1 MQNTALKQETTL
13 ATESDDAGWAEP
25 LNTPSQLAEPA
36 LEAWRDTVASIRVLA
51 KELNISRGELC
62 RRADVPQGTF
72 SPWYDGKYTGN
83 YSAQTTRLAKWL
95 KAETQKRETQRHLIK
110 EPDFVETPAAR
121 KLLNALRY
129 AQTAPAMIVA
139 TLGPGMGKTTVAR
152 HVANNTPHAY
162 RVVMRPSTGSVH
174 SMLRAI
180 AAAVAVTERDPSKV
194 ASSIGEKLK
203 RNGRHTLLMMDEAQN
218 LSEPAVNELRFFM
231 DEYGVGIALLGNE
244 DVHAKFGSNSPREGY
259 GQIHRRIGMRIRQ
272 LQPTA
277 ADIEAFVAAWA
288 IEDAGVIR
296 LLKIIG
302 KKPGALGQITETLKL
317 AAIMAEG
324 CGQPISEQ
332 NVRNAWMN
340 RGGEDIK

>member
-1 MQNTALKQETTL
+1 MLDKVETPEQDN
-13 ATESDDAGWAEP
+13 AVWGEP
-25 LNTPSQLAEPA
+25 KNTPSQLSEAA
-36 LEAWRDTVASIRVLA
+36 LNAWKDAVTSIRSLA
-51 KELNISRGELC
+51 TDLNLSQGELC
-62 RRADVPQGTF
+62 RRADIPQGTF
-72 SPWYDGKYTGN
+72 SPWYDGTYTGSYAN
-83 YSAQTTRLAKWL
+83 TTKRVAQWL
-95 KAETQKRETQRHLIK
+95 KAETEKRETQRHLIK
-110 EPDFVETPAAR
+110 EPDFVETPTAR
-121 KLLNALRY
+121 KLLSALRY

-152 HVANNTPHAY
+152 HIANNTPHAY

-272 LQPTA
+272 LQPTPQ
-277 ADIEAFVAAWA
+277 DIDAFVAAWD
-288 IEDAGVIR
+288 ITDMGVMR
-296 LLKIIG
+296 LLRVIG

-317 AAIMAEG
+317 AAILASTR
-324 CGQPISEQ
+324 SETITEQ
-332 NVRNAWMN
+332 DVRAAWIN
-340 RGGEDIK
+340 RGGEEIK